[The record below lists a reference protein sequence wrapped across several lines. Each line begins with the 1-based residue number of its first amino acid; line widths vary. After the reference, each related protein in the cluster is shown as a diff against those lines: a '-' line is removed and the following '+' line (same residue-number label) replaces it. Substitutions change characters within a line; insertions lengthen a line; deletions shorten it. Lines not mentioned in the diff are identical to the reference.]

1 MKKIETKDRLPD
13 IPAWVNSGRRRAVH
27 PGKCWEVHEELP
39 KAEAEPKIKKSHAW
53 VMVGIATVL
62 FAVAA
67 GCGAYVGG
75 IATNSCTYIVKPGE
89 TVWDIAKH
97 TVGEAEDARKVYY
110 QIMKDNG
117 IGEDAVIHPGQQ
129 LIIKR

>member
-1 MKKIETKDRLPD
+1 MKKCETKDRLPD
-13 IPAWVNSGRRRAVH
+13 IPAWVNSGKRRAVH
-27 PGKCWEVHEELP
+27 PGKCWEVHEEFSP
-39 KAEAEPKIKKSHAW
+39 VQAGTEMKKSHAW
-53 VMVGIATVL
+53 VMVGIAVL

-75 IATNSCTYIVKPGE
+75 MASNSYTYVVKPGE

-117 IGEDAVIHPGQQ
+117 IGEDAVIHPGQT